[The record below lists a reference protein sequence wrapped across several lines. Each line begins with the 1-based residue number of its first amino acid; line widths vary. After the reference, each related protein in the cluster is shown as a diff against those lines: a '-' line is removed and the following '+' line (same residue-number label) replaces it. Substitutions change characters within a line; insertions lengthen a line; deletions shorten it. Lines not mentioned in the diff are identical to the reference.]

1 MIVWRHMSRR
11 SAPLADATARV
22 LAGTIACIGLF
33 ISPFLTNAADAQAR
47 PQRIVSMN
55 LCTDELLMRI
65 VDPSRIASVTYLSQ
79 QPINAPLGLGNIA
92 SKLKVNHGLAEEVL
106 MQEPDLIL
114 AGRFTATTA
123 VSLLRRLGYKIMIF
137 DPELTLDDMRANI
150 RKLGDAVGEPAR
162 AEKVITDFDAR
173 LAALQAQIPAGE
185 KPIFADVGVNNF
197 IAGENTLYT
206 HIVNAG
212 GYRTLGQA
220 LGFEGFR
227 NVPLEEVL
235 SVKPALMSTVTPW
248 TNPPSMS
255 TLALG
260 HPALRAMVKEIPQ
273 VAIPERYTTCGAPS
287 ALGAVEILVNAR
299 KSAEA
304 KP

>member
-1 MIVWRHMSRR
+1 MNLWRHMRR
-11 SAPLADATARV
+11 RLASPGDASTRV
-22 LAGTIACIGLF
+22 FVGIIASLGLLV
-33 ISPFLTNAADAQAR
+33 SLCLTDAADAETR

-65 VDPSRIASVTYLSQ
+65 VDPSRIASITYLSQ
-79 QPINAPLGLGNIA
+79 QAINAPLGLNDIT
-92 SKLKVNHGLAEEVL
+92 SKLTVNHGLAEEVL
-106 MQEPDLIL
+106 LQEPDLIL
-114 AGRFTATTA
+114 AGRYSATTA
-123 VSLLRRLGYKIMIF
+123 VSLLRRLGYRIITF

-150 RKLGDAVGEPAR
+150 RKLGEAVGESAR
-162 AEKVITDFDAR
+162 AEQVIADFDAR
-173 LAALQAQIPAGE
+173 LSQLQAQLPSDE
-185 KPIFADVGVNNF
+185 KPVFADIGVNNY

-206 HIVNAG
+206 HIVNAA

-227 NVPLEEVL
+227 YVSLEQIL
-235 SVKPALMSTVTPW
+235 SVEPALMSAATPW

-260 HPALRAMVKEIPQ
+260 HPALRNRMKNVPQ

-287 ALGAVEILVNAR
+287 ALGAVEILVKAR
-299 KSAEA
+299 MAAEA
-304 KP
+304 KQ

>member
-1 MIVWRHMSRR
+1 MIFWRHMRRR
-11 SAPLADATARV
+11 SASWADAMAHVFARTTAC
-22 LAGTIACIGLF
+22 LGLL
-33 ISPFLTNAADAQAR
+33 SALCLTNAADGETR

-79 QPINAPLGLGNIA
+79 QPINAPLGLGDIT

-123 VSLLRRLGYKIMIF
+123 VSLLRRLGYTIITF

-150 RKLGDAVGEPAR
+150 RKLGEAVGESAR
-162 AEKVITDFDAR
+162 AEQVIRDFDTR
-173 LAALQAQIPAGE
+173 LSELQAQIPAGE

-220 LGFEGFR
+220 LGFDGFR

-235 SVKPALMSTVTPW
+235 SVEPALMSTATPW

-260 HPALRAMVKEIPQ
+260 HPALRAMVKQIPQ

-299 KSAEA
+299 KATEA
-304 KP
+304 RQ